1 MPVPSFRAYRPSLV
15 ALAFAAACAAAPV
28 QGQLSIVPGPNNRVT
43 SATVAGSGDGGLA
56 GCYHPSGGPTLSGH
70 VSINMVPG
78 QLVLGSYSCS
88 THCGI
93 TTCSAERCFAGLPG
107 SISRTVVSVTGSDTC
122 TPPPVDELATGIV
135 PGMYDAD
142 FVPLPPA
149 SGGPATTSPG
159 GNPTTSKPA
168 SGGTTT
174 TSSVGPAP
182 RPVGNPGGGTSTPPA
197 TTTTPPAAVASHGGG
212 GWDQDGP
219 GPSSPPGGSGGG
231 DAGPAGGG
239 GNGNGG
245 DDGGNAGQR

>member
-28 QGQLSIVPGPNNRVT
+28 QGQLSIVPGPNNPVT

-107 SISRTVVSVTGSDTC
+107 SVSRTVVSVTGSDTC
-122 TPPPVDELATGIV
+122 TPPPVDDVGAGIV

-149 SGGPATTSPG
+149 GGDPVGAGTPAAVDGPATTGPARR
-159 GNPTTSKPA
+159 PA
-168 SGGTTT
+168 SH
-174 TSSVGPAP
+174 
-182 RPVGNPGGGTSTPPA
+182 PGGGTSTPPA
-197 TTTTPPAAVASHGGG
+197 AVASNGGGDRKIPGGGGG

-219 GPSSPPGGSGGG
+219 GPSSSPGGSQGGG
-231 DAGPAGGG
+231 DGPAGGG